1 MSFDLTALATFE
13 PFCGL
18 SEEYLQRL
26 MDHLELFELERG
38 TLVFKRG
45 KPLPES
51 YYLVSGTVDLIAADF
66 ESEVIEAGTERAK
79 QPLNTQSPSLVSAV
93 AKEPVVVFRID
104 KEFIDLVLAY
114 TESTG
119 EDAETVASGDEPHDW
134 MSGLL
139 ESPLFNKV
147 PPANLQQLFAK
158 FEWQEFDAGDVL
170 IQEGE
175 QGDYFYVLER
185 GRLAVESR
193 GQKLD
198 VVLKPGNYFG
208 EEALVGDAVR
218 NASVIAQT
226 SGGVMRL
233 TKEDFR
239 VLLQEPILSFVDLN
253 AWAQIEKKGGFKLVD
268 VRLPMEYK
276 CGHVAGAIN
285 LPLGGLR
292 TRLDRLEKGLHYLIT
307 GDGGRRAEVAAYLFN
322 QAGHDCAILSCASE
336 LY

>member
-1 MSFDLTALATFE
+1 MSFDLAALAKFE
-13 PFCGL
+13 PFCDL

-51 YYLVSGTVDLIAADF
+51 YYLVSGMVDLIAADF
-66 ESEVIEAGTERAK
+66 ESEVIEANSERAC
-79 QPLNTQSPSLVSAV
+79 QPLNLQSPSPVSAV
-93 AKEPVVVFRID
+93 AKESVVVFRID

-119 EDAETVASGDEPHDW
+119 EEAEAAVGEEPHDW

-147 PPANLQQLFAK
+147 PPANLQQLFTK
-158 FEWQEFDAGDVL
+158 FEWQEFDMGDVL

-175 QGDYFYVLER
+175 QGDYFYVLEK

-226 SGGVMRL
+226 KVGVMRL
-233 TKEDFR
+233 TKEYPCLITR
-239 VLLQEPILSFVDLN
+239 ANSHRR
-253 AWAQIEKKGGFKLVD
+253 GFKEMD
-268 VRLPMEYK
+268 SVRK
-276 CGHVAGAIN
+276 K
-285 LPLGGLR
+285 R
-292 TRLDRLEKGLHYLIT
+292 RL
-307 GDGGRRAEVAAYLFN
+307 
-322 QAGHDCAILSCASE
+322 
-336 LY
+336 

>member
-1 MSFDLTALATFE
+1 MSFDLAALAKFE

-51 YYLVSGTVDLIAADF
+51 YYLVSGMVDLIAADF
-66 ESEVIEAGTERAK
+66 ESEVIEANTSRAC
-79 QPLNTQSPSLVSAV
+79 QPLNLQSPSPVSAV
-93 AKEPVVVFRID
+93 AKESVVVFRID

-119 EDAETVASGDEPHDW
+119 EEAEAVAAGEEPHDW

-158 FEWQEFDAGDVL
+158 FEWQEFEMGDVL
-170 IQEGE
+170 IQEGD
-175 QGDYFYVLER
+175 QGDYFYVLEK

-198 VVLKPGNYFG
+198 VMLKPGNYFG

-226 SGGVMRL
+226 NGGVMRL

-239 VLLQEPILSFVDLN
+239 VLLQEPILTTVDLQ
-253 AWAQIEKKGGFKLVD
+253 AWNLLEKKGGFKLVD

-292 TRLDRLEKGLHYLIT
+292 SRLSRLEKEFNYLIT
-307 GDGGRRAEVAAYLFN
+307 ADGGRRAEVAAYLFN
-322 QAGHDCAILSCASE
+322 QAGLDCSILSCAAE